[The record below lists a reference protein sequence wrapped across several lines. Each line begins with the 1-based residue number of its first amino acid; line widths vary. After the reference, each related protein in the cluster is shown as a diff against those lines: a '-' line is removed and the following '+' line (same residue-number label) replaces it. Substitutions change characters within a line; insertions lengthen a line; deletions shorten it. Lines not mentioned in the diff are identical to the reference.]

1 MAVREG
7 FEPSIRLQTVYS
19 LSRGAPSATRPPHR
33 IIFYIEKR
41 YGASWRIRTSDRL
54 VRSQVLYPAE
64 LRTRIFVPLRTF
76 ARMAVRE
83 GFEPSIRLQTVYSLS
98 RGAPSATRP
107 PHRLAE
113 AHITIYQKY
122 VKHFISKMTE
132 KSVNRT
138 TFNQTVQNC

>member
-7 FEPSIRLQTVYS
+7 FEPSMRLQTTYS
-19 LSRGAPSATRPPHR
+19 LSRGAPSASRPPHR
-33 IIFYIEKR
+33 IIHIQLIHISKLKE

-64 LRTRIFVPLRTF
+64 LRTHFVLCLVANPNK

-83 GFEPSIRLQTVYSLS
+83 GFEPSMRLQTAYSLS
-98 RGAPSATRP
+98 RGAPSASRP

-122 VKHFISKMTE
+122 VKHFPGKNSK
-132 KSVNRT
+132 N
-138 TFNQTVQNC
+138 